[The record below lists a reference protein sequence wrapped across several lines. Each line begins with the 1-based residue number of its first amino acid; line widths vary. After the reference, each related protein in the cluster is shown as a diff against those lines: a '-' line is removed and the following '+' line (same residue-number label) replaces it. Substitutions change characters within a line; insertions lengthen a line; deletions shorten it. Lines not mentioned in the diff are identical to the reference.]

1 MVLTGVSIS
10 RTKSLIRKAA
20 WLVAAAQLF
29 VGAAPLLE
37 WSGRNANSHI
47 EAQGVQLHHAHDEA
61 NCVVCV
67 SHRLLSGAEL
77 ARPNFIGSV
86 RKARG
91 ELRELSTRAVFSPR
105 HLRNSRAPPAS
116 VSYNG

>member
-1 MVLTGVSIS
+1 MILTGVSIS

-20 WLVAAAQLF
+20 WLVAAAQLV

-47 EAQGVQLHHAHDEA
+47 ESQGIQLHHAHDEA
-61 NCVVCV
+61 NCVACV
-67 SHRLLSGAEL
+67 SHRLLCGAEPT
-77 ARPNFIGSV
+77 RPDFILTV

-91 ELRELSTRAVFSPR
+91 EVRALSARAVFSPR

-116 VSYNG
+116 VSHNG